1 MSSAS
6 APASGAVSSSP
17 SRLRPPTAHT
27 PAAAATST
35 AEISRASPGASFG
48 VCCALEGVAEEG
60 GPEGGGAV
68 VSGRVVR
75 VVRVVSLLTQAAAAS
90 GLMVGDQI
98 RSVNG
103 AALGGGADAMRRF
116 CAEANSTSKTL
127 AVEFTRPPRPRGA
140 ALVGRIFR
148 LPAQK
153 VRFIVTAFTETTRQH
168 RVLFYGPRAPLC
180 LSDDDW
186 SSVAALCA
194 HFGERP
200 VPMDARAAHVS
211 ITVVGRGGVMHRAGT
226 LPGLCSLSPTTGN
239 IVVEL
244 PQSSGGGGGG
254 GRFYATCKPGSK
266 TPALLQSQRMLA
278 LTCDCG
284 DSRSR
289 SSSAVSFSRRQLC
302 LLFASVE
309 SCEVFCAFARAQT
322 FPVHRMASLPCG
334 RVPAANLSS
343 V

>member
-1 MSSAS
+1 M
-6 APASGAVSSSP
+6 
-17 SRLRPPTAHT
+17 
-27 PAAAATST
+27 
-35 AEISRASPGASFG
+35 
-48 VCCALEGVAEEG
+48 
-60 GPEGGGAV
+60 
-68 VSGRVVR
+68 RVVR

-211 ITVVGRGGVMHRAGT
+211 ITVVGRGGVMHRAGDAAWAVLSEPHHGKHRRRAAAKLWRRRRRRPLLRHVQARQQDT
-226 LPGLCSLSPTTGN
+226 RAAAKPAHVGLDVRLWG
-239 IVVEL
+239 
-244 PQSSGGGGGG
+244 QS
-254 GRFYATCKPGSK
+254 
-266 TPALLQSQRMLA
+266 
-278 LTCDCG
+278 
-284 DSRSR
+284 
-289 SSSAVSFSRRQLC
+289 
-302 LLFASVE
+302 
-309 SCEVFCAFARAQT
+309 
-322 FPVHRMASLPCG
+322 
-334 RVPAANLSS
+334 
-343 V
+343 